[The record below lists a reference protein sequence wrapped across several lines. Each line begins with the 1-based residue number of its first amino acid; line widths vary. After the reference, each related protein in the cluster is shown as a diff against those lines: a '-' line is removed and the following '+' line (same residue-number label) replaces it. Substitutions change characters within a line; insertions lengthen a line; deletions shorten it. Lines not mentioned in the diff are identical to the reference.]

1 MKIEVFTE
9 RAPKPIG
16 PYSQGIIVN
25 NMLYT
30 AGQIAI
36 DPESNELVTSD
47 IKEETH
53 MVMKNLQAI
62 LEEASLDFGHVVKA
76 SIFLSDLGNFASVNE
91 VYGSY
96 FESPFPVRETVE
108 VKRLP
113 KDVNVEISVIASF
126 GK

>member
-9 RAPKPIG
+9 NAPKPIG
-16 PYSQGIIVN
+16 PYSQGIISN
-25 NMLYT
+25 GMLYT

-36 DPESNELVTSD
+36 DPSTGDMVTGD
-47 IKEETH
+47 IGDETH
-53 MVMKNLQAI
+53 LVMKNLEAI
-62 LEEASLDFGHVVKA
+62 LSEAGLGFANVVKC
-76 SIFLSDLGNFASVNE
+76 SIFLSDLGNFARVNE

-113 KDVNVEISVIASF
+113 KDVNVEISLVAAF
-126 GK
+126 G